1 MKKTVRL
8 LYYWLPPL
16 VIMVII
22 FLLSS
27 RQKIAV
33 THEFLLDFIIFKTLH
48 MIEYAVLYFFLFR
61 AFYKEGFRNMPV
73 KKKFLYPFIIAVI
86 YAITDETHQT
96 LIDTRQGKLRDV
108 IIDTAGI
115 TIMYIYIKTHL
126 GWLKKII

>member
-1 MKKTVRL
+1 M
-8 LYYWLPPL
+8 
-16 VIMVII
+16 
-22 FLLSS
+22 S
-27 RQKIAV
+27 
-33 THEFLLDFIIFKTLH
+33 
-48 MIEYAVLYFFLFR
+48 
-61 AFYKEGFRNMPV
+61 V
-73 KKKFLYPFIIAVI
+73 KKKFFYPSIIAVI